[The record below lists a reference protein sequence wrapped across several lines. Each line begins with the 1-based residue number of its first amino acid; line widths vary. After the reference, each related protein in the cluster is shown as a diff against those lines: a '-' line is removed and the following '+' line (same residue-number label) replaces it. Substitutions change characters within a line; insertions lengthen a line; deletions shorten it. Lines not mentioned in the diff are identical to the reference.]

1 MRKKLLDIS
10 RKIDKLDL
18 EILKKIKEIAD
29 NLQIDFFIVG
39 AYVRDLILNYIYGI
53 EIYRAT
59 NDIDF
64 AVRVATWEEYL
75 LFVEQIEK
83 MEFKKSEMILH
94 RYTYK
99 GMIIDFIPFG
109 DISSENDT
117 VSWPEKDAKDMN
129 VMGFDDAYLNTEK
142 ILIETDPDITV
153 KAATVECLVMLKIFA
168 WNDRA
173 VDLRLKDA
181 KDLYLIINSYL
192 EAGNQERLFNE
203 HTDIV
208 EATEDYE
215 LSGARLLGRDISNVA
230 SGKVMKNILE
240 LLHGD
245 KLDILALEMSQYEVI
260 NLDGD
265 DEKLEWCKKLL
276 RSLLAGL
283 EDGSHKSL
291 ILI

>member
-1 MRKKLLDIS
+1 MLLDIS
-10 RKIDKLDL
+10 KKIDKLNL
-18 EILKKIKEIAD
+18 EILIKVKSIA
-29 NLQIDFFIVG
+29 NKLQIDFFIVG

-64 AVRVATWEEYL
+64 AVRVRNWDEYRL
-75 LFVEQIEK
+75 LIDEIEK
-83 MEFKKSEMILH
+83 AGFQKNEKILH
-94 RYTYK
+94 RYHYN

-109 DISSENDT
+109 DISSDEDT
-117 VSWPEKDAKDMN
+117 IGWPDKDKKEMN
-129 VMGFDDAYLNTEK
+129 VMGFDDAYTNTED
-142 ILIETDPDITV
+142 ILIQSDPDIII
-153 KAATVECLVMLKIFA
+153 KAASVECLVMLKIFA

-203 HTDIV
+203 HNDIV

-240 LLHGD
+240 LLHSD
-245 KLDILALEMSQYEVI
+245 KLDILASEMSQYEGI
-260 NLDGD
+260 HLEND
-265 DEKLEWCKKLL
+265 DDKLELCEQLL

-283 EDGSHKSL
+283 EDEIS
-291 ILI
+291 

>member
-1 MRKKLLDIS
+1 MRKILLDIS
-10 RKIDKLDL
+10 KKIDKLDL
-18 EILKKIKEIAD
+18 EILLKVKAITNK
-29 NLQIDFFIVG
+29 LQIDFFIVG

-64 AVRVATWEEYL
+64 AVRLATWDEYL
-75 LFVEQIEK
+75 MLVEQLEK
-83 MEFKKSEMILH
+83 MGFRKNEMILH

-109 DISSENDT
+109 DISSENDK
-117 VSWPEKDAKDMN
+117 VSWHGKDVKEMN
-129 VMGFDDAYLNTEK
+129 VMGFDDAYLNTED
-142 ILIETDPDITV
+142 ILIQTDPNITI

-192 EAGNQERLFNE
+192 EAGNQERLLNE
-203 HTDIV
+203 YTDIV

-215 LSGARLLGRDISNVA
+215 LSGARLLGRDISNIA
-230 SGKVMKNILE
+230 SSKVIKNILA
-240 LLHGD
+240 LLHSD
-245 KLDILALEMSQYEVI
+245 KLDMLASEMSQYEGI
-260 NLDGD
+260 HLEND
-265 DEKLEWCKKLL
+265 DDKLELCEKLLG
-276 RSLLAGL
+276 SLLAGL
-283 EDGSHKSL
+283 EDEVS
-291 ILI
+291 

>member
-1 MRKKLLDIS
+1 LLDIS
-10 RKIDKLDL
+10 KKIDKLDL
-18 EILKKIKEIAD
+18 EILLKVKAITNK
-29 NLQIDFFIVG
+29 LQIDFFIVG

-64 AVRVATWEEYL
+64 AVRVATWDEYL
-75 LFVEQIEK
+75 MLVEQIEK
-83 MEFKKSEMILH
+83 MGFRKNEMILH

-109 DISSENDT
+109 DISSENDK
-117 VSWPEKDAKDMN
+117 VSWPEKEVKEMN
-129 VMGFDDAYLNTEK
+129 VMGFDDAYLNTEVV
-142 ILIETDPDITV
+142 LIETNPDITI
-153 KAATVECLVMLKIFA
+153 KAATIECLVMLKIFA

-203 HTDIV
+203 HIDIV
-208 EATEDYE
+208 EATKDYE

-240 LLHGD
+240 LLHSD
-245 KLDILALEMSQYEVI
+245 KLDMLASEMSQYEGI
-260 NLDGD
+260 HLDND
-265 DEKLEWCKKLL
+265 DDKLELCEKLLE
-276 RSLLAGL
+276 SLLAGL
-283 EDGSHKSL
+283 EDEVS
-291 ILI
+291 

>member
-1 MRKKLLDIS
+1 MLLDIS
-10 RKIDKLDL
+10 KKIDKLNL
-18 EILKKIKEIAD
+18 EILIKVKSIA
-29 NLQIDFFIVG
+29 NKLQIDFFIVG

-64 AVRVATWEEYL
+64 AVRVRNWDEYRL
-75 LFVEQIEK
+75 LIDEIEK
-83 MEFKKSEMILH
+83 AGFQKNKKILH
-94 RYTYK
+94 CYHYN

-109 DISSENDT
+109 DISSDEDT
-117 VSWPEKDAKDMN
+117 IGWPDKDKKKMN
-129 VMGFDDAYLNTEK
+129 VMGFDDAYTNTEN
-142 ILIETDPDITV
+142 ILIQSDPDIII
-153 KAATVECLVMLKIFA
+153 KAASVECLVMLKIFA

-192 EAGNQERLFNE
+192 EVGNQERLFNE
-203 HTDIV
+203 HNDIV

-230 SGKVMKNILE
+230 SGKVIKNILE
-240 LLHGD
+240 LLHSD
-245 KLDILALEMSQYEVI
+245 KLDILASEMSQYEGI
-260 NLDGD
+260 HLEND
-265 DEKLEWCKKLL
+265 DDKLELCEQLL

-283 EDGSHKSL
+283 EDEIS
-291 ILI
+291 

>member
-1 MRKKLLDIS
+1 MLDIS
-10 RKIDKLDL
+10 KKIDKLNL
-18 EILKKIKEIAD
+18 EILLKVKSTANK
-29 NLQIDFFIVG
+29 LQIDFFIVG

-64 AVRVATWEEYL
+64 AVRVRNWDEYRL
-75 LFVEQIEK
+75 LIDEIEK
-83 MEFKKSEMILH
+83 AGFQKNEKILH
-94 RYTYK
+94 RYRYN

-109 DISSENDT
+109 DISSDEDT
-117 VSWPEKDAKDMN
+117 ISWPDKDKKEMN
-129 VMGFDDAYLNTEK
+129 VMGFDDAYTNTED
-142 ILIETDPDITV
+142 ILIQSDPDIII
-153 KAATVECLVMLKIFA
+153 KAASVECLVMLKIFA

-173 VDLRLKDA
+173 VDIRLKDA

-203 HTDIV
+203 HNDIV

-240 LLHGD
+240 LLHSD
-245 KLDILALEMSQYEVI
+245 KLDILASEMSQYEGI
-260 NLDGD
+260 HLENDD
-265 DEKLEWCKKLL
+265 DELELCEQLL

-283 EDGSHKSL
+283 EDEVS
-291 ILI
+291 